1 MDAPV
6 INQIINAALA
16 IVFGVGGI
24 LLLYIVMD
32 YSVNLLPDRWQAR
45 VRPWVY
51 LTPMLAILGF
61 YLVFPTINT
70 IYISFLDSK
79 SENFAGFENYVW
91 AFTSQDM
98 HTAFRNN
105 VLWIIIVTSTT
116 VGFGLLFAVLMD
128 RVRYESV
135 AKSLVFLPIAI
146 SMVGA
151 SVIFRFIYA
160 FKPAHV
166 PQIGL
171 LNAFVVRL
179 GAEPVGWLV
188 ETATNNFSLMA
199 VMVWL
204 QAGFATVILSAAL
217 KSIPQ
222 EIIEAAKVDGANE
235 WQIFWRIVIPMI
247 SSTIAV
253 VSTTMVINVLKV
265 FDIVLVL
272 TNGNRGTEVLAN
284 RMVKEMF
291 DFRNFGRGSAVAVIL
306 LIAIIPVM
314 IVNIRRF
321 LQQEAIR

>member
-188 ETATNNFSLMA
+188 ENATNNFSLMA
-199 VMVWL
+199 VMIWL

-235 WQIFWRIVIPMI
+235 WQIFWRIVTPMI

-272 TNGNRGTEVLAN
+272 TNGNRGTEVMAN
-284 RMVKEMF
+284 RMIKEMF